1 MKKKVY
7 NIEKLMDIMYLL
19 REKCPWD
26 RKQTLRSLI
35 SLTIEEVYELQQ
47 LIIED
52 KTKNLKNEL
61 GDILMHIIFYCII
74 CEEKDIFD
82 LNDVINILIDKLV
95 NRHPHVFK
103 NQLITEKEVKKNW
116 ELLKIKEGKKSILE
130 GVPDNSPSLIRA
142 FRIQDKVSGVGFDFD
157 NNKEVINKI
166 KEEILEL
173 EQAILS
179 KNKNNIDMEFGD
191 VLFSLVNYA
200 RHIKVDPESAL
211 QKSNNK
217 FVSRFKNMEL
227 DLDKNRLDFNNIKK
241 EQLSKYWEKQKIKK

>member
-7 NIEKLMDIMYLL
+7 NIEKLMDVMYLL

-26 RKQTLRSLI
+26 RKQTLQSLI

-52 KTKNLKNEL
+52 NTKNLKNEL

-95 NRHPHVFK
+95 HRHPHVFK

-116 ELLKIKEGKKSILE
+116 ELLKIQEGKKSILE

-179 KNKNNIDMEFGD
+179 ENKNNIDMEFGD

-200 RHIKVDPESAL
+200 RHIKVDPENAL